1 MLDTGSIDYCNC
13 QRRLEGLYIRSN
25 GWLMNEAK
33 KLTKHKEDAQELVSD
48 LYLYLL
54 EKCKPNIF

>member
-1 MLDTGSIDYCNC
+1 MIDTGSIDYCNC
-13 QRRLEGLYIRSN
+13 EKRLEGLYIRSN
-25 GWLMNEAK
+25 GWLLNEAK

-54 EKCKPNIF
+54 EK